1 MSKLHRLDSQTSFST
16 VEGRLSGS
24 SDHKTFAVQLE
35 KGNNYVFSA
44 SNFHPGEDLK
54 LILKNSNGK
63 TVAESSD
70 SFGSEDPVLRF
81 TAERPVS
88 VRLLIS
94 AEKDADNRGEI
105 PFSLSIRNED
115 YRDTNTDS
123 IGEVD
128 PPGTEPISVADVPL
142 NRLFLSLARDGVTI
156 SDLDSLL
163 SSTTED
169 GSTVS
174 QGELDE
180 LSNIASNLSTFIN
193 DPVLT
198 DYYSYIFSAAIGDN
212 PANRHWTGGVQ
223 LRKDRIDLGNLEAGS
238 NSEHISLLSRK
249 WFRGEDLP
257 LSRIDG
263 DAANNKKPIEFSYS
277 LASGPIFDA
286 DANFDQVV
294 QGSAGTCYF
303 MAALMSVADST
314 PSLIKQMFIDNGDGT
329 YGVRFFGLDGK
340 SAWVTVNREL
350 PVEQKGLVLAGS
362 YRDFGGF
369 KSPETNL
376 LWAGL
381 AEKALAQ
388 VNETGVLER
397 DLTENSYQAVE
408 GGWGEPLDF
417 ITGLRRQETI
427 PGFKREIGFNA
438 FKDAVIDGR
447 AVWLGSNAVWSSSSQ
462 RQLVERHAYSVID
475 FNSDQKAFIV
485 ANPWGSEAV
494 SDKPYDPVFAVP
506 SHVMRSL
513 FNGGNLSFAV
523 I

>member
-1 MSKLHRLDSQTSFST
+1 MSELLRLDSQTSFST

-24 SDHKTFAVQLE
+24 NDRKTFALKLD

-63 TVAESSD
+63 TLAESSD
-70 SFGSEDPVLRF
+70 SFGSEDPVLHFR
-81 TAERPVS
+81 AKRPVS
-88 VRLLIS
+88 ARLLVIP
-94 AEKDADNRGEI
+94 EEDTDNRGEI
-105 PFSLSIRNED
+105 PFSLSIKNED
-115 YRDTNTDS
+115 HINTNTDS
-123 IGEVD
+123 IDEVD
-128 PPGTEPISVADVPL
+128 LPGAESTSVADASL
-142 NRLFLSLARDGVTI
+142 NQLFLNLSGDGITV
-156 SDLDSLL
+156 SDLDKLL
-163 SSTTED
+163 FSTTED

-180 LSNIASNLSTFIN
+180 LKNIASNLGTFVN
-193 DPVLT
+193 DPALT

-212 PANRHWTGGVQ
+212 PANRYWTGGVR
-223 LRKDRIDLGNLEAGS
+223 LKKDRIDLGNLKVGS
-238 NSEHISLLSRK
+238 DFGHVALISRK

-277 LASGPIFDA
+277 SASGPIFDA
-286 DANFDQVV
+286 DVNFDQVA
-294 QGSAGTCYF
+294 QGHAGTCYF
-303 MAALMSVADST
+303 MAALMSVANST
-314 PSLIKQMFIDNGDGT
+314 PSLIRQMFIDNGDGT

-362 YRDFGGF
+362 YRDFVGF
-369 KSPETNL
+369 KSSETNL

-388 VNETGVLER
+388 VNETGVLGR

-417 ITGLRRQETI
+417 ITGLQRKETI

-447 AVWLGSNAVWSSSSQ
+447 PVWLGSDAVWSSSSQ
-462 RQLVERHAYSVID
+462 RQLVKEHAYSVID
-475 FNSDQKAFIV
+475 FNSNQKSFIV

-506 SHVMRSL
+506 SHIVKGL
-513 FNGGNLSFAV
+513 FNEGSLSFAV
-523 I
+523 L